1 MTIPLFPELLAVTLP
16 EASSLP
22 SDSDLVRRVLAGE
35 VEAFGVLVDRHHAR
49 CLRVAAH
56 LLGSPDDAEDVVQ
69 DAFLRAYRHLAG
81 YRERERFGAWLVRI
95 VVNQCRTRSTREARY
110 ASLESLPQG
119 FEEIASGADD
129 ALDHALDAE
138 HQRLRLA
145 AALAQ
150 LPFEQREAVVL
161 RYADALSYQDMA
173 TVTGAG
179 VSALK
184 MRVQRACERLRAL
197 LAEQLS

>member
-1 MTIPLFPELLAVTLP
+1 MTFSDAPSP
-16 EASSLP
+16 S

-95 VVNQCRTRSTREARY
+95 VVNQCRTRATREARY
-110 ASLESLPQG
+110 ASLDSMPPG
-119 FEEIASGADD
+119 FEELASDADD
-129 ALDHALDAE
+129 ALDQALDE
-138 HQRLRLA
+138 QHQRQRLA